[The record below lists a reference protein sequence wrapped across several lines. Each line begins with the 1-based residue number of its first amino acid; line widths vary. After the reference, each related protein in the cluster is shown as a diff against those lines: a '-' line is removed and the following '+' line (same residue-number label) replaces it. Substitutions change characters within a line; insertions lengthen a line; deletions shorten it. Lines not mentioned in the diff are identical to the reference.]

1 MKKKRNFGG
10 INEEFLASI
19 GGRQTDRGF
28 QFFSTKDEF
37 GRFEFYVLPNGTGS
51 CVVRGKHY
59 LATGGSAELKDQSFA
74 TRDKL
79 IQFFQLMRVKCRLDR
94 QK

>member
-10 INEEFLASI
+10 INAEWLEVI
-19 GGRQTDRGF
+19 GGRPTDRGF

-37 GRFEFYVLPNGTGS
+37 GKFEFYVQPNGTGS

-59 LATGGSAELKDQSFA
+59 LATGGNSDLKDQSFG
-74 TRDKL
+74 TREKL
-79 IQFFQLMRVKCRLDR
+79 LQFFQLMRVKCKVART
-94 QK
+94 K